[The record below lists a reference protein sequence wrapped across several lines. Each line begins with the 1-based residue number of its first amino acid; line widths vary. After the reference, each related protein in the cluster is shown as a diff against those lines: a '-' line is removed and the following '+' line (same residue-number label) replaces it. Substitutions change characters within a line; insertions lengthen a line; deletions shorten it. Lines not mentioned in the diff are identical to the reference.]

1 MNFEFFRVLSVSV
14 LKAHILQ
21 ELKNLQTHKL
31 KNLQMHLIESIN
43 NVKIMNRMADIF
55 GHSINLFT
63 LSLSLRHSI
72 TYYIYSRSREWGGKA
87 SFASV
92 QGKPFRRFIC
102 LS

>member
-1 MNFEFFRVLSVSV
+1 MNYEFFRVLSVSA

-21 ELKNLQTHKL
+21 EL

-63 LSLSLRHSI
+63 LSQTLYNIL
-72 TYYIYSRSREWGGKA
+72 YILT
-87 SFASV
+87 FT
-92 QGKPFRRFIC
+92 
-102 LS
+102 

>member
-31 KNLQMHLIESIN
+31 KNLQMHLIESKN

-63 LSLSLRHSI
+63 LSLSLSLSQTLYNI
-72 TYYIYSRSREWGGKA
+72 LYILT
-87 SFASV
+87 FT
-92 QGKPFRRFIC
+92 
-102 LS
+102 